1 MGLKIIKPGL
11 LSTIQDAG
19 RTAYLDQAVAISGAM
34 DQFSFSLANLL
45 VGNDENEAVIEFTF
59 GGIEIL
65 AQSDLLIAFVG
76 AQEFITINEMS
87 VPSHRPVFVPA
98 QSTLKISHQ
107 NQGKFSYLAIAGGL
121 DIPLVLESRSTFL
134 TANFGGFKGR
144 ALQKGD
150 ELTTQESLS
159 ETSKNLL
166 KKLKGTQVNFTNWS
180 IPTHQFSAQT
190 QFIRI
195 IKGPELEWFDN
206 LAIADFVSEPY
217 QITDGNRM
225 GVHLSGKL
233 VQRKKSHLQEL
244 LSTAVVPG
252 TIQVSGN
259 GALILLMADC
269 QTTGGYPRIGKV
281 IEVDLPKCAQLK
293 TGDQLQFEFIS
304 LKEAEKLYLERSK
317 DLQKLKASVQFKS
330 ME

>member
-1 MGLKIIKPGL
+1 MGIKIIKPGL

-19 RTAYLDQAVAISGAM
+19 RTAYLDQAVAVSGAM
-34 DQFSFSLANLL
+34 DQFSFRLANLL

-76 AQEFITINEMS
+76 AQESININEMS
-87 VPSHRPVFVPA
+87 VPTHRPVFFPA
-98 QSTLKISHQ
+98 QTVLKIPHQ

-121 DIPLVLESRSTFL
+121 DIPLVLGSRSTFL
-134 TANFGGFKGR
+134 TANFGGFKSR

-150 ELTTQESLS
+150 EIVISGNLS
-159 ETSKNLL
+159 ETSKNLFQ
-166 KKLKGTQVNFTNWS
+166 KLRGTQVNFTNWS
-180 IPTHQFSAQT
+180 IPTHQFSYQT
-190 QFIRI
+190 HLIRM
-195 IKGPELEWFDN
+195 IKGPEIEWFED

-217 QITDGNRM
+217 QIKDGNRM

-233 VQRKKSHLQEL
+233 VQRKKSHQQEL

-293 TGDQLQFEFIS
+293 PGEHVTFTFIT
-304 LKEAEKLYLERSK
+304 LKEAEKLYLEHSK
-317 DLQKLKASVQFKS
+317 DFQKLKAAIQFKS
-330 ME
+330 IE